1 MTDAVRNIDLIIS
14 TAGFVLSVI
23 SIVQAL
29 SNRDIERKTRSFF
42 ISFFSV
48 ISIYV
53 LCILLRGLTH
63 RYTGHGWAVFSYA
76 CFFGQAV
83 LSAALTVLVTAFL
96 LYQSGEKNW
105 QRCAAFR
112 VSALLWMIYVVME
125 IVNLGNGMLYSVDD
139 MNAYSRGP
147 YFALQM
153 IPPLLIMLIN
163 LIALIRRKDRFSPR
177 QKQAFALYVIIPSV
191 CMLIQMRSLG
201 VHLIE
206 LGTVIASL
214 IMFGNIIADQREKY
228 LMREAENAQLKM
240 DILMAQIRP
249 HFLFNSL
256 TTIKYLISRDPKKAD
271 EGISSFMKYLR
282 QNMDSLSSDRLI
294 SFKDEL
300 DHVKGYL
307 ELQKMRFGDE
317 LDVEYDIQC
326 EDFMLPSLILAPLVE
341 NAVSYGIRRNEDRS
355 GKVTIRSR
363 RTPDGIELIVE
374 DDGPGFVPDALPDD
388 KERSHIGIKNVRERI
403 EKITGGELRI
413 ESEIGKGTKAT
424 IILPQ
429 EKEQ

>member
-1 MTDAVRNIDLIIS
+1 MTDAVRNINLIIS
-14 TAGFVLSVI
+14 TAGFVLSTV

-29 SNRDIERKTRSFF
+29 ISRDIKRETKLFF

-48 ISIYV
+48 IDIYV
-53 LCILLRGLTH
+53 LCILLRELTH
-63 RYTGHGWAVFSYA
+63 TYTGHGWMIFSYV

-83 LSAALTVLVTAFL
+83 LSSMLIVLVTAFL
-96 LYQSGEKNW
+96 LHQSGEKNW
-105 QRCAAFR
+105 QKCIAFR
-112 VSALLWMIYVVME
+112 VSLLLWTFYVALE
-125 IVNLGNGMLYSVDD
+125 LINLRNGMLYSVDD
-139 MNAYSRGP
+139 SNVYSRGP
-147 YFALQM
+147 HFALQM
-153 IPPLLIMLIN
+153 LPPLLIMAIN
-163 LIALIRRKDRFSPR
+163 LITLWRRRGSLSNR
-177 QKQAFALYVIIPSV
+177 QKQAFALYVIIPTV
-191 CMLIQMRSLG
+191 CMLIQMKSFG

-206 LGTVIASL
+206 FGTVVAGL
-214 IMFGNIIADQREKY
+214 IMFGNIIADHREKY
-228 LMREAENAQLKM
+228 LMQEAENARLKM

-256 TTIKYLISRDPKKAD
+256 TTIKYLISRDPNKAD
-271 EGISSFMKYLR
+271 EGITSFMKYLR
-282 QNMDSLSSDRLI
+282 QNMDSLSSDSLTP
-294 SFKDEL
+294 FKDEL

-317 LDVEYDIQC
+317 LEAEYDIQC

-355 GKVTIRSR
+355 GKVKISTR
-363 RTPDGIELIVE
+363 RAADRIELIVE

-403 EKITGGELRI
+403 EKITGGELI
-413 ESEIGKGTKAT
+413 IDSVIGKGTKAT

-429 EKEQ
+429 EKAQ